1 MFLVLYQLTDAGG
14 IVRGAAPLEKSSPCR
29 FQDSPWRALHIGG
42 TRIPVSMILGSL
54 ADGMTVQEILQE
66 YPQLSEQD
74 IRAALEYA
82 AEVIHHEVIIPL
94 ATQGKA

>member
-1 MFLVLYQLTDAGG
+1 
-14 IVRGAAPLEKSSPCR
+14 
-29 FQDSPWRALHIGG
+29 
-42 TRIPVSMILGSL
+42 
-54 ADGMTVQEILQE
+54 MTVQEILQE